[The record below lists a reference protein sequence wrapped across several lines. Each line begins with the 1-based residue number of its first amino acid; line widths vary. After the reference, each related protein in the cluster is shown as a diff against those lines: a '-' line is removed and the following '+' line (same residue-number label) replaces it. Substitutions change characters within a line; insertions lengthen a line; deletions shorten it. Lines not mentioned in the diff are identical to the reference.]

1 MKKLVFLAAAAML
14 LLAGCSLPFD
24 FGFLGDR
31 GGSDASAL
39 RSIAAYPETINL
51 AEGGSET
58 IRVVFTPSD
67 AEEQDLL
74 WASSNR
80 EVAVVNERGTVSAV
94 GEGSCTITI
103 ASKTYSDISCHVEV
117 IVGQG
122 GGASQETQSP
132 SNFDADPDY
141 VTYVEETNAAS
152 VYPTY
157 YLSESEVASMDGEQI
172 QFIINQIYAKNGY
185 VFRTTD
191 IQNYFSR
198 MPWYVPVSGDASR
211 LQMSSVDRSNLNLL
225 VRYRDGSS
233 ENTSGL
239 GWMWTRHVVDGAL
252 TASYVRNLSDYDI
265 QLLINTIYAK
275 NGYIFETD
283 SLQYMFEGQPWYHGV
298 TRDGS
303 ALHFSSLDQKNLR
316 LLTSY
321 RS

>member
-1 MKKLVFLAAAAML
+1 MKKLIFLAAAAVL
-14 LLAGCSLPFD
+14 LLAGCGAASD
-24 FGFLGDR
+24 S
-31 GGSDASAL
+31 GSSPL
-39 RSIAAYPETINL
+39 ESIAAYPETINL
-51 AEGGSET
+51 TEGGAET
-58 IRVVFTPSD
+58 IQVVLTPSD
-67 AEEQDLL
+67 AEKQDLL

-80 EVAVVNERGTVSAV
+80 EVAVVDESGKVSAV
-94 GEGSCTITI
+94 GKGSCTITI
-103 ASKTYSDISCHVEV
+103 ASKAYSDISCHVEV

-122 GGASQETQSP
+122 EAAQEPRSQSE
-132 SNFDADPDY
+132 SNY
-141 VTYVEETNAAS
+141 VSYVEETNAAS

-157 YLSESEVASMDGEQI
+157 YLSETEVAGMDGEQI

-185 VFRTTD
+185 VFRTAE

-198 MPWYVPVSGDASR
+198 MPWYVPVSNDASR

-225 VRYRDGSS
+225 VSYRDGKS

-239 GWMWTRHVVDGAL
+239 GWMWTRRAVDSEL
-252 TASYVRNLSDYDI
+252 TAGYVRNLSDYDI

-283 SLQYMFEGQPWYHGV
+283 SLQYMFEGQAWYHGV
-298 TRDGS
+298 TRDAS

-321 RS
+321 RN